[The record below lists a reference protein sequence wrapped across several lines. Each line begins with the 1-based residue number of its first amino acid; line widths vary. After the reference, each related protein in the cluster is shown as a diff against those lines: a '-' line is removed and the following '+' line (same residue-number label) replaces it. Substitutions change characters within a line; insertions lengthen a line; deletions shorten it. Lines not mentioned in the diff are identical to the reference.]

1 MSMTK
6 SEAGKLGALK
16 FKENLRLKSL
26 RDKEQYYLLPK
37 ICKHCNNQHSYDKR
51 NNKFCSRSCA
61 TTFNNLLKEKL
72 TIKCLSCSKQIFGK
86 LRKYCSIQCQK
97 DFNLHQSV
105 KNGKASHRTLKRY
118 LLKNY
123 GNKCWTCGI
132 TEWNNKSIVM
142 ELEHIDGNSENNH
155 LENLSLICPNCHS
168 QTPTYKGANKGNGR
182 HYRKVRYQ
190 EGKSY

>member
-6 SEAGKLGALK
+6 SESGKLGALK
-16 FKENLRLKSL
+16 FKENLKLKQIK
-26 RDKEQYYLLPK
+26 DKEQYYLAPK
-37 ICKHCNNQHSYDKR
+37 LCKHCNNPHEYDKR
-51 NNKFCSRSCA
+51 KNKFCSSSCA
-61 TTFNNLLKEKL
+61 TTFNNLLKGKSK
-72 TIKCLSCSKQIFGK
+72 TNCISCSKEMVGK
-86 LRKYCSIQCQK
+86 HKKYCDNKCQNNYSLEEK
-97 DFNLHQSV
+97 V
-105 KNGKASHRTLKRY
+105 KNGEASTKTLKRY